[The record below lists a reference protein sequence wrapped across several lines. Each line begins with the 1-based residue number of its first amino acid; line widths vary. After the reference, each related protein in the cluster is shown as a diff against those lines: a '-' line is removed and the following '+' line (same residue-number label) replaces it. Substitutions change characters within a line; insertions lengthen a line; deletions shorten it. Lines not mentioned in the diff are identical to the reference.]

1 MSVVKFGTDGWR
13 GIIADD
19 FTYANVRVAARAI
32 ARYVLEHEDAAAGVC
47 IGYDT
52 RFGSKSFARVVAE
65 VLAGAGI
72 PVALANKVT
81 PTPELS
87 FAVLGRG
94 AAGGVMITSSHNPAE
109 WNGVKY
115 KASYGGSGSPAIIAA
130 IEGYLEEPLGG
141 SADPTHDDGTVM
153 NATPDGAPG
162 IIEEVDFAPPYVA
175 ALEAFVD
182 LEGIRASGYKF
193 LIDTMY
199 GAGAGYIAGIFGRA
213 GVPFVEFRNEVN
225 PAFPGINPEPILPHI
240 AATQVAV
247 VAEGCAA
254 GLITDGDAD
263 RIGAVDEHG
272 NVVDAHKIFA
282 VLLQWLLERKQW
294 PGDVTRAFNTTKM
307 LDRIAAKYGRRLHEH
322 GIGFK
327 YVVELML
334 DGEIGGGILIGG
346 EESGGIGISRH
357 LPERDG
363 LLNSLLLA
371 NVMADEGKTL
381 GELVAALQTEYGE
394 HQYGRIDMH
403 IDEGLKQSAIRRAR
417 AGVSDFAG
425 LKVLR
430 VETLDGI
437 KFYLENPDCAGR
449 ENAAETWLLL
459 RASGTEPLLRV
470 YCESCS
476 VESVER
482 VLAAAKAFVL
492 RGDAA

>member
-1 MSVVKFGTDGWR
+1 MSAVKFGTDGWR

-19 FTYANVRVAARAI
+19 FTYANVRVAAAAI
-32 ARYVLEHEDAAAGVC
+32 AHYVLEHEDVSAGVC

-52 RFGSKSFARVVAE
+52 RFGSKSFAKVVAE

-87 FAVLGRG
+87 FAVRGRN

-115 KASYGGSGSPAIIAA
+115 KASYGGSGKPSIIAL
-130 IEGYLEEPLGG
+130 IESYLDKSLPL
-141 SADPTHDDGTVM
+141 
-153 NATPDGAPG
+153 ATTPAA
-162 IIEEVDFAPPYVA
+162 IEEVDFAPPYIA

-182 LEGIRASGYKF
+182 LPKIAASGYRF
-193 LIDTMY
+193 LIDSMY
-199 GAGAGYIAGIFGRA
+199 GAGSGYVAGIFQRA
-213 GVPFVEFRNEVN
+213 GIPYVEFRNEYN
-225 PAFPGINPEPILPHI
+225 PGFPGINPEPIMPHI
-240 AATQVAV
+240 AATRAEV
-247 VAEGCAA
+247 VKEKCAA

-263 RIGAVDEHG
+263 RIGSVDEHG

-282 VLLQWLLERKQW
+282 VILQWLLTCKQW

-307 LDRIAAKYGRRLHEH
+307 LDRIAAKYGRTLHEH

-327 YVVELML
+327 YVCDLML
-334 DGEIGGGILIGG
+334 EKDILIGG
-346 EESGGIGISRH
+346 EESGGVGISKH

-371 NVMADEGKTL
+371 NVMADEQKTL
-381 GELVAALQTEYGE
+381 GELVASLQAEYGE

-403 IDEGLKQSAIRRAR
+403 IDDKLKQSAIARAK
-417 AGVSDFAG
+417 AGVSDIAG

-430 VETLDGI
+430 METLDGI
-437 KFYLENPDCAGR
+437 KFYLENPACTGLP
-449 ENAAETWLLL
+449 NAAETWLLL

-476 VESVER
+476 TESVDM
-482 VLAAAKAFVL
+482 VLKAAEAFVL
-492 RGDAA
+492 AGDAQRI

>member
-1 MSVVKFGTDGWR
+1 MNETTVVKFGTDGWR

-19 FTYANVRVAARAI
+19 FTYANVRVAAGAI
-32 ARYVLEHEDAAAGVC
+32 AHYVLEHEDAKAGVC
-47 IGYDT
+47 VGYDT
-52 RFGSKSFARVVAE
+52 RFGSKSFAHVVAE

-72 PVALANKVT
+72 PVALASKVT

-87 FAVLGRG
+87 FAVRGRK

-115 KASYGGSGSPAIIAA
+115 KASYGGSGKPSIISSIESYLLKPLEAAAAPA
-130 IEGYLEEPLGG
+130 
-141 SADPTHDDGTVM
+141 T
-153 NATPDGAPG
+153 
-162 IIEEVDFAPPYVA
+162 IEEVDFSPEYIA

-182 LEGIRASGYKF
+182 LSAIKASGFKF

-199 GAGAGYIAGIFGRA
+199 GAGKGYVAGIFARA
-213 GVPFVEFRNEVN
+213 GIPFVEFRSEVN

-240 AATQVAV
+240 AATQKAV
-247 VAEGCAA
+247 VAEHCAA

-282 VLLQWLLERKQW
+282 VILQWLLERKQW
-294 PGDVTRAFNTTKM
+294 PGEVTRAFNTTKM
-307 LDRIAAKYGRRLHEH
+307 LDRIAAKYGRKLHEH

-327 YVVELML
+327 YVCDLML
-334 DGEIGGGILIGG
+334 EQEILIGG

-363 LLNSLLLA
+363 LLNSLLIA
-371 NVMADEGKTL
+371 NVMADEKKTL
-381 GELVAALQTEYGE
+381 GELVAALQAEYGE

-403 IDEGLKQSAIRRAR
+403 ISEELKQSAIRRAK
-417 AGVSDFAG
+417 AGVGDFAG

-437 KFYLENPDCAGR
+437 KFFLENPACTGK

-476 VESVER
+476 VGSVQQ

-492 RGDAA
+492 AGDTA